1 MKTVTLR
8 NGVHEDLGKYVKPS
22 KREQFLITHG
32 LTGERLREIEKY
44 IRNAERGHLPVT
56 HDGADVTRQIT
67 VEQNAK
73 FLACK
78 DCQVEPKVFLQ
89 YKKQCIGVC
98 DRHWEGLA
106 ETVIGWNS
114 EGLLEVKKLNEKRC
128 YALNL
133 QFNL

>member
-8 NGVHEDLGKYVKPS
+8 SGVHEDLGKYIKPLS
-22 KREQFLITHG
+22 REQRLIAHG
-32 LTGERLREIEKY
+32 LTGERLRGIEKY

-67 VEQNAK
+67 VEQVAK

-89 YKKQCIGVC
+89 IKTAKGNKQCVGLC
-98 DRHWEGLA
+98 GRCWEGLA
-106 ETVIGWNS
+106 ETVIGWNG
-114 EGLLEVKKLNEKRC
+114 EGLLEVKKAK
-128 YALNL
+128 
-133 QFNL
+133 